1 MKNETEIKELVREK
15 YSQIASQ
22 SKKQNASSCC
32 GATGCG
38 EVYSIM
44 SDEYAGLEGYHPD
57 ADLGLGC
64 GLPTEFAK
72 INAGDTVVDLGSG
85 AGNDAFIARRIVG
98 EQGRVIGI
106 DITEKMIELAKNNA
120 AKLGYKNV
128 EFRHGDIDSMPL
140 VSNKA
145 DVVVSNC
152 VLNLVPN
159 KHKVFAE
166 IFRILKPGAHFSIS
180 DIVVE
185 GEIPAK
191 WKEIAELYAGCV
203 SGAIQKNEY
212 LSIIEEAGFTNI
224 TLQKDKTIAIPEEIL
239 SEYLSEEEIREYKKS
254 NVRIASLTVY
264 ADKPSKD
271 ERKCCDPGSG
281 CC

>member
-1 MKNETEIKELVREK
+1 
-15 YSQIASQ
+15 
-22 SKKQNASSCC
+22 
-32 GATGCG
+32 
-38 EVYSIM
+38 M
-44 SDEYAGLEGYHPD
+44 SDEYASIEGYNPD

-120 AKLGYKNV
+120 DKLGYKNV

-140 VSNKA
+140 STNKA

-159 KHKVFAE
+159 KHKVFSE
-166 IFRILKPGAHFSIS
+166 IYRILKPGGHFSIS

-203 SGAIQKNEY
+203 SGAIQKKEY
-212 LSIIEEAGFTNI
+212 LDIIQEAGFTNI
-224 TLQKDKTIAIPEEIL
+224 TLQKDRTIVIPEEIL
-239 SEYLSEEEIREYKKS
+239 SEYLSEEEINEYKKS

-271 ERKCCDPGSG
+271 DRKCCEPGSG

>member
-1 MKNETEIKELVREK
+1 
-15 YSQIASQ
+15 
-22 SKKQNASSCC
+22 
-32 GATGCG
+32 
-38 EVYSIM
+38 
-44 SDEYAGLEGYHPD
+44 
-57 ADLGLGC
+57 
-64 GLPTEFAK
+64 
-72 INAGDTVVDLGSG
+72 
-85 AGNDAFIARRIVG
+85 
-98 EQGRVIGI
+98 
-106 DITEKMIELAKNNA
+106 MIELAKNNT

-140 VSNKA
+140 STNKA

-159 KHKVFAE
+159 KHKVFSE
-166 IFRILKPGAHFSIS
+166 IYRILKPGGHFSIS

-203 SGAIQKNEY
+203 SGAIQKKEY
-212 LSIIEEAGFTNI
+212 LDIIQEAGFTNI
-224 TLQKDKTIAIPEEIL
+224 TLQKDKTIVIPEEIL
-239 SEYLSEEEIREYKKS
+239 SEYLSEEEINEYKKS

-271 ERKCCDPGSG
+271 DRKCCEPGSG